1 MCADKR
7 PALII
12 KTVQVCSQTITN
24 RGAASDNVTPD
35 MCGVSELRKWDSHSL
50 SGRSFQTNNIYVV
63 MEGKVGLVITK
74 QHPRGANKYFKK

>member
-12 KTVQVCSQTITN
+12 KTVQVCSQTVTN

-35 MCGVSELRKWDSHSL
+35 LCGVSELRNGTL
-50 SGRSFQTNNIYVV
+50 TGRSFQTNNIYV

-74 QHPRGANKYFKK
+74 QHPRGAKKYFKK